1 MKTVNTLKE
10 PRTTRKKAIVKGA
23 NKKSRTQRP
32 KLVLND
38 TKDLVIVKHRM
49 EQAEAIAPMVKLRG
63 RRKAQIAQ
71 LVAPAAVVIEK
82 KLYTGKPRGRK
93 SNATLALEAALLA
106 VVPKVARKVTAK
118 VVIVPTPVAATKRG
132 PGRPAKV
139 VVIAIPMVAT
149 KRGPGRPA
157 KAVIVPVEAL
167 VAPIAVVAA
176 KRSPGRPAK
185 VVEAVVAPIAVV
197 AIKRGPGR
205 PAKAVEVVVVAE
217 SPIVKRGRKP
227 KPLMVN
233 NEPVST
239 VKLDDWAVFHSEKGH
254 EDYKALLRFMQE
266 YSVPVKQA
274 IGLLSGVISVPTEEA
289 LTAFKLGNFRI
300 KNMVHAEHAAKL
312 RNSMRQSAPTIYY
325 KATFTNALARVSAI
339 PGFSD
344 KQLQKNMGKF
354 FMGLEKVDTIEGF
367 ERQILEIYNT
377 NLVKKDRLMI
387 ETA

>member
-149 KRGPGRPA
+149 
-157 KAVIVPVEAL
+157 
-167 VAPIAVVAA
+167 
-176 KRSPGRPAK
+176 
-185 VVEAVVAPIAVV
+185 
-197 AIKRGPGR
+197 KRGPGR